1 MADQIVDVYERRRL
15 TEAQYGVNYDVAEIE
30 RRYKRLYTALI
41 YDTME
46 IEFGLPGRSM
56 EPGIYPLTHEMKVAG
71 PAFTVIRRTT
81 PATDAYTHNIR
92 LGLVNSMTPGCVLLT
107 ATTMRAHGCVGA
119 VIDGSTRDS
128 NHLIAMDFPTFVRFR
143 SPVEGLG
150 RSSIVDYMI
159 PIYVNGV
166 DGMLRV
172 DPGDYVFGDND
183 GVVIVPRDL
192 TVKVLEIAEKA
203 FEAES
208 KSREAMRQ
216 GMDPFDVYNKYGRF

>member
-1 MADQIVDVYERRRL
+1 
-15 TEAQYGVNYDVAEIE
+15 
-30 RRYKRLYTALI
+30 
-41 YDTME
+41 
-46 IEFGLPGRSM
+46 
-56 EPGIYPLTHEMKVAG
+56 
-71 PAFTVIRRTT
+71 
-81 PATDAYTHNIR
+81 
-92 LGLVNSMTPGCVLLT
+92 
-107 ATTMRAHGCVGA
+107 MRAHGCVGA